1 MCGRFIL
8 FTESLL
14 AEVGNLPGVGE
25 VHAPQGIPG
34 PRFNIAPTQ
43 VVPAVRLREEL
54 AQVDPARWGLL
65 PGWKKDE
72 SGPPLFNAR
81 AETVRSKPSFRAAFK
96 AQRCLIPM
104 NGYYEWH
111 DDGAGKAP
119 YYVTRGEGLLWA
131 AGLWE
136 EGLERLSATIVT
148 TAATPEMEWL
158 HDRLPRF
165 LGEEEVRTWATGSPE
180 EAASLLAPTGLEDF
194 SARKADKAVGN
205 VSNDYPALI
214 GTFGV

>member
-1 MCGRFIL
+1 MCGRFVL

-25 VHAPQGIPG
+25 VHAPQGVPG

-111 DDGAGKAP
+111 DDGTGKAP

-131 AGLWE
+131 AGLWDT
-136 EGLERLSATIVT
+136 GLERLSATIVT

-180 EAASLLAPTGLEDF
+180 EAASLLAPTGLEGF

-205 VSNDYPALI
+205 VSNDYPGLI